1 MTHLR
6 IFTASLCLALCLS
19 QITLAPLAEA
29 KARGNVKQ
37 FQKSAKYQEM
47 QMKIQQAQKKAQE
60 YTTTASVAAAPAIA
74 LAPAA
79 VMATAEALICVVAAL
94 VFFGIVDEI
103 TGNRLTAP
111 LHQLSRDM
119 SNLISRGVEMC
130 EQASVAILV
139 TSIEGILALKDAVA
153 WLDSTVISWMNAEL
167 ATYRWAKAVPKTAV
181 EPATI
186 THIASMACTPPQS
199 CCPKDWNQIKKLGE
213 ITSQTQK
220 FVTRIINNSTV
231 QFFSTKLKGGK
242 LIVDK
247 LACCY
252 EWDRFHG
259 NHFEV
264 FGPGGQ
270 YQGEHFCSNE
280 EPCNGKVAGGK
291 TGIHA
296 PRTCTF

>member
-1 MTHLR
+1 MTQLR

-19 QITLAPLAEA
+19 QISLAPLAEA

-37 FQKSAKYQEM
+37 FQKSAQYHEM
-47 QMKIQQAQKKAQE
+47 QVKIQQAQKKAAE
-60 YTTTASVAAAPAIA
+60 YTTTASAAAAPAIA

-119 SNLISRGVEMC
+119 SNLISAGVEMC

-139 TSIEGILALKDAVA
+139 TSIEGILALKDGVA
-153 WLDSTVISWMNAEL
+153 WLDSTVVSWLNTEL
-167 ATYRWAKAVPKTAV
+167 ATYRWAKAVPKTTTDTK
-181 EPATI
+181 TI
-186 THIASMACTPPQS
+186 THIASMACTPPAS
-199 CCPKDWNQIKKLGE
+199 CCPKDWNQITKLGS

-220 FVTRIINNSTV
+220 FVSKVINNSTI
-231 QFFSTKLKGGK
+231 QFFSTKLKAGK
-242 LIVDK
+242 LVVDK

-270 YQGEHFCSNE
+270 YHGEHFCGDFD
-280 EPCNGKVAGGK
+280 PCSGKVAGGK